1 MLQKRWINKYLAK
14 DYLLKMLRKEDLK
27 KLKQGLAEVGSKDQ
41 PLKKR
46 KGKIWILLP
55 RQDDV
60 VTETKT
66 NLLIQI
72 SMIDVFVFYLSLA
85 EKSMVGVSALMW
97 PWPKVSPLRYTITHP
112 HNHIQW
118 CPSQWLHCSFL
129 DQATV
134 FSNSYTHSYKHSNSN
149 PNIANVA
156 VSPSPGAPSF
166 SLLSGH
172 QTLKPNTSS
181 PFSFA
186 FVNIQFSI
194 HWYIIVDI
202 TTGVRC
208 YLHFL

>member
-1 MLQKRWINKYLAK
+1 M
-14 DYLLKMLRKEDLK
+14 
-27 KLKQGLAEVGSKDQ
+27 
-41 PLKKR
+41 
-46 KGKIWILLP
+46 
-55 RQDDV
+55 
-60 VTETKT
+60 
-66 NLLIQI
+66 
-72 SMIDVFVFYLSLA
+72 FFYFSLH
-85 EKSMVGVSALMW
+85 EKSMIGVSALMW

-172 QTLKPNTSS
+172 QTLQPNTSS
-181 PFSFA
+181 PFCFA
-186 FVNIQFSI
+186 FMSIFIPKTSMDISLWISQLLFRFPLCAKTICITCISALITRSFVNTSRTPIPSI
-194 HWYIIVDI
+194 VLYN
-202 TTGVRC
+202 
-208 YLHFL
+208 HF

>member
-1 MLQKRWINKYLAK
+1 MDTFAQARWCGHRNKNK
-14 DYLLKMLRKEDLK
+14 FVD
-27 KLKQGLAEVGSKDQ
+27 
-41 PLKKR
+41 
-46 KGKIWILLP
+46 
-55 RQDDV
+55 
-60 VTETKT
+60 T
-66 NLLIQI
+66 NFNDWCF
-72 SMIDVFVFYLSLA
+72 SYFSLH
-85 EKSMVGVSALMW
+85 EKSMVGVSSLMW

-134 FSNSYTHSYKHSNSN
+134 FSNSYTHSYKHSNSY